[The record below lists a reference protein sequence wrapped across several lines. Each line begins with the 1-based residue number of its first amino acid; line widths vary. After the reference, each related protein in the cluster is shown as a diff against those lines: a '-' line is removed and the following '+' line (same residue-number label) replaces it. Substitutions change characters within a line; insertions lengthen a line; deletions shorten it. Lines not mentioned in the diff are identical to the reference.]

1 VDVKNVAQQPTGL
14 NLQTLR
20 RLKFWVWF
28 QELTRPTELQVTLI
42 WAGVIGFCGAAC
54 SIAYR
59 LATGFIHKVFTGN
72 TTPGLV
78 ESFTQLPLWGRLLV
92 PAFGGLIAGAIIQFG
107 ARFHGQ
113 VTTTDYM
120 EAVVLGDGKI
130 SSRRSLVKCLSALF
144 TNASGGSIGREGAL
158 VQLSAMVASLAGRL
172 QRWTTPRLRLLVG
185 CGAAAGIASAYNA
198 PIAGA
203 MFVAE
208 IVLGSMAMEIFGPL
222 VFASVIATLTVR
234 GFLGPGPLYEI
245 PLFRLNGNWEIGPY
259 ILLGLGSGLV
269 APWFIRLL
277 RASEKWA
284 GHISA
289 PVYLKMC
296 AGGLV
301 VGALAVFYP
310 QVCGNGYSVINEI
323 LRGQWFW
330 QTLVLIL
337 IFKVLATT
345 ATFGSGAV
353 GGVFTPTLFIGANLG
368 FLFGTGTQHLTGS
381 LAVNPSAFALVGMGA
396 FLAAATHAPI
406 MAIIMIFE
414 LTLDYQIILPLML
427 ACVVAYYTSVKIE
440 KRSIY
445 AEALTRKGV
454 GDYARQ
460 LAELHVRDLMK
471 PNPLTIS
478 LTTGFSE
485 IGEKFIAT
493 RFNYLYVTDQGS
505 FLGAVSLHDIK
516 SYLNTPELAK
526 VVIAGD
532 LLRDSFPVARPD
544 ASLTEA
550 LERFS
555 HHDGERLPVV
565 SHGRQL
571 IGSIAKTDVILALA
585 GSTARPATTMGSA
598 ASQ

>member
-1 VDVKNVAQQPTGL
+1 MDVKNVARQPAGL

-28 QELTRPTELQVTLI
+28 QEVTRPTELQVTLI
-42 WAGVIGFCGAAC
+42 WAGIIGFCGAAC

-59 LATGFIHKVFTGN
+59 LATSFIHKILTGN
-72 TTPGLV
+72 AAPGLV
-78 ESFTQLPLWGRLLV
+78 ESFTQLPLWGRLLI
-92 PAFGGLIAGAIIQFG
+92 PAIGGLIAGAIIQFG
-107 ARFHGQ
+107 ARFHGH

-130 SSRRSLVKCLSALF
+130 STRRSLVKSLSALF
-144 TNASGGSIGREGAL
+144 TIASGGSIGREGPL

-222 VFASVIATLTVR
+222 VFSSVIATLTVR

-259 ILLGLGSGLV
+259 VLLGLGSGLI

-289 PVYLKMC
+289 PAYLKMC

-310 QVCGNGYSVINEI
+310 QVCGNGYSVVNET
-323 LRGQWFW
+323 LRGQWLW
-330 QTLVLIL
+330 QTLALIL
-337 IFKVLATT
+337 IFKVVATV

-353 GGVFTPTLFIGANLG
+353 GGVFTPTLFIGASLG
-368 FLFGTGTQHLTGS
+368 FLFGTGAQHLTGS
-381 LAVNPSAFALVGMGA
+381 LAVNPSAFALVGMGT

-454 GDYARQ
+454 GDYTRQ

-493 RFNYLYVTDQGS
+493 RFNYLYVTDQGR

-555 HHDGERLPVV
+555 HHHGERLPVV
-565 SHGRQL
+565 SRDRQL

-585 GSTARPATTMGSA
+585 GSTARLATTMDA
-598 ASQ
+598 PVSQ

>member
-72 TTPGLV
+72 TAPGLV

-92 PAFGGLIAGAIIQFG
+92 PAIGGLIAGAIIQFG

-130 SSRRSLVKCLSALF
+130 SSRRSLVKSLSALF

-259 ILLGLGSGLV
+259 VLLGLGSGLI

-454 GDYARQ
+454 GDYTRQ

-565 SHGRQL
+565 SHDRQL

-598 ASQ
+598 APQ

>member
-1 VDVKNVAQQPTGL
+1 VK
-14 NLQTLR
+14 
-20 RLKFWVWF
+20 
-28 QELTRPTELQVTLI
+28 
-42 WAGVIGFCGAAC
+42 
-54 SIAYR
+54 S
-59 LATGFIHKVFTGN
+59 
-72 TTPGLV
+72 
-78 ESFTQLPLWGRLLV
+78 
-92 PAFGGLIAGAIIQFG
+92 
-107 ARFHGQ
+107 
-113 VTTTDYM
+113 
-120 EAVVLGDGKI
+120 
-130 SSRRSLVKCLSALF
+130 LSALF
-144 TNASGGSIGREGAL
+144 TNASGGSIGREGPL

-198 PIAGA
+198 PISGA

-245 PLFRLNGNWEIGPY
+245 PTFQLNGNWEIVPY
-259 ILLGLGSGLV
+259 VLLGLGTGLV

-277 RASEKWA
+277 RVSEKWA
-284 GHISA
+284 GEISV

-296 AGGLV
+296 VGGLI

-310 QVCGNGYSVINEI
+310 QVCGNGYSVVNEI
-323 LRGQWFW
+323 LRGQWLW
-330 QTLVLIL
+330 QTLAVIL
-337 IFKVLATT
+337 LCKVLATA

-353 GGVFTPTLFIGANLG
+353 GGVFTPTLFVGASLG
-368 FLFGTGTQHLTGS
+368 FLFGTATQHLTGS
-381 LAVNPSAFALVGMGA
+381 PTMIPSAFALVGMGA

-427 ACVVAYYTSVKIE
+427 ACVVAYYTSAKVE

-445 AEALTRKGV
+445 AEALKRKGA

-485 IGEKFIAT
+485 IAEKFIAT
-493 RFNYLYVTDQGS
+493 RFNYLYVTDEGR

-516 SYLNTPELAK
+516 SYLNAPELAK

-532 LLRDSFPVARPD
+532 LLRDSFPVVRAS

-555 HHDGERLPVV
+555 HHHGERLPVV
-565 SHGRQL
+565 SQDRHL
-571 IGSIAKTDVILALA
+571 VGSVSKTDVILALA
-585 GSTARPATTMGSA
+585 GTTARAAGASSP